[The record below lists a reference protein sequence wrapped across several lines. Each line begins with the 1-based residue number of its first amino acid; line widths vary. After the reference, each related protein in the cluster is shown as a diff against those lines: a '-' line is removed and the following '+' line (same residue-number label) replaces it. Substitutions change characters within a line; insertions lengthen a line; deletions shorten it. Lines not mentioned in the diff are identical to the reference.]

1 MKKRLFVIIFVFA
14 FITCGCSNRNNASV
28 DNTIEQDNNN
38 EVDQT
43 IILENKKKMITCLEN
58 ELGGYIASEKN
69 ELSDLPLKDIT
80 DREDRIQ
87 YYKGIKTSDNN
98 MYVIYENTP
107 SEFEVLKDFDLYFSK
122 KYPIYQRYQFNNG
135 ITVLIHNTL
144 NDIDFKEIERK
155 CNVNY
160 QEPDKIINIPT
171 NTINKINDTKKIII
185 KSGEKRLGTITNEK
199 SINDIIETI
208 TTSVQ
213 YSYKDTDVAYLC
225 DGYSFE
231 FNLFNNKDKLIDTIY
246 VWHSGTR
253 LIPKSIHSGCSYFNT
268 TSSKDLRKI
277 IENETNY

>member
-1 MKKRLFVIIFVFA
+1 M
-14 FITCGCSNRNNASV
+14 
-28 DNTIEQDNNN
+28 
-38 EVDQT
+38 
-43 IILENKKKMITCLEN
+43 
-58 ELGGYIASEKN
+58 
-69 ELSDLPLKDIT
+69 
-80 DREDRIQ
+80 
-87 YYKGIKTSDNN
+87 
-98 MYVIYENTP
+98 
-107 SEFEVLKDFDLYFSK
+107 
-122 KYPIYQRYQFNNG
+122 
-135 ITVLIHNTL
+135 LIHNTL
-144 NDIDFKEIERK
+144 NDIDFTEIERK

-171 NTINKINDTKKIII
+171 KTINKINDTKKIII
-185 KSGEKRLGTITNEK
+185 KSGEKILGTITNEK